1 MAKPANDEWV
11 PLAVVGRPHGIK
23 GEVRAHAFNKDSELL
38 LGLDE
43 VLVRF
48 VEGDRKGEA
57 QEVTIDGS
65 RAGNDA
71 ILIKL
76 ADVDDRNAAEELRGA
91 QLCVKRGD
99 FPPLEEGEFY
109 ACDVIGARAV
119 DEAGNELGTVRNFT
133 SYPSVDILL
142 VETPKGRFEVPLVD
156 AFVREVDVASCV
168 VRLVTTE
175 GLEPV

>member
-23 GEVRAHAFNKDSELL
+23 GEVRAHAYNKDSEML

-57 QEVTIDGS
+57 QEVTIEGA
-65 RAGNDA
+65 RGGTDA
-71 ILIKL
+71 ILVKL
-76 ADVDDRNAAEELRGA
+76 ADVDSRNAAEELRGA

-109 ACDVIGARAV
+109 A
-119 DEAGNELGTVRNFT
+119 
-133 SYPSVDILL
+133 
-142 VETPKGRFEVPLVD
+142 
-156 AFVREVDVASCV
+156 
-168 VRLVTTE
+168 
-175 GLEPV
+175 